1 MLVSLPLPVM
11 SMLTGSKVEAKV
23 RLSANNLT
31 PLEKLIGSKFIAL
44 SADPSKLRSKSH
56 QYPFPN

>member
-1 MLVSLPLPVM
+1 MLVSLSLPVM

-44 SADPSKLRSKSH
+44 SANPSKLRSAPH
-56 QYPFPN
+56 